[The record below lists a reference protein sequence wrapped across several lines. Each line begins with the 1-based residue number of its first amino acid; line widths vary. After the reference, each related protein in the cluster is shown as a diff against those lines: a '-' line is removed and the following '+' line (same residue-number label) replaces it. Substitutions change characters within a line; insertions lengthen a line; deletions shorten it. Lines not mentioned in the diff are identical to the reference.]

1 MDGII
6 GMLHGK
12 VGIFLMFFAATF
24 ILERLFPAARPGVAA
39 ALGRM
44 ADRLRRLSKNL
55 AFAGLNAAA
64 SPLIVIP
71 VSAAAAQWSLD
82 WRPDWFTGGAAL
94 AVDLALLDLWIYWWH
109 RANHR
114 LPFLWRFHEV
124 HHLDQFLD
132 STSALRFHVGEVV
145 LSALARAGIILVLA
159 VPLASVVVFELLLLL
174 ATVFHHSN
182 LRLPPSFERLLSAI
196 IVTPAIHWVHHHA
209 LRRDT
214 DSNYSTI
221 LSVWDPVFASRSAT
235 RRTPDLK
242 IGVEREHDRP
252 FLALLLRP
260 FQQKNLSESP

>member
-1 MDGII
+1 MDRFVGV
-6 GMLHGK
+6 LDEK
-12 VGIFLMFFAATF
+12 TGIFLVFFAAIF
-24 ILERLFPAARPGVAA
+24 ILERLFPAARPQVKA

-44 ADRLRRLSKNL
+44 IDQLRRLAKNL
-55 AFAGLNAAA
+55 AFAGINAVA

-71 VSAAAAQWSLD
+71 VSAAAAHWSLN
-82 WRPDWFTGGAAL
+82 WRPAWFAGGAVL
-94 AVDLALLDLWIYWWH
+94 VFDLVLLDMWIYWWH

-132 STSALRFHVGEVV
+132 STSAVRFHVGEVV
-145 LSALARAGIILVLA
+145 LSALTRAGIIFLLA
-159 VPLASVVVFELLLLL
+159 VPVTSVVVFELLLLL

-182 LRLPPSFERLLSAI
+182 LRLPSGFERLLSAV
-196 IVTPAIHWVHHHA
+196 IVTPSIHWVHHHA
-209 LRRDT
+209 RRRDT

-221 LSVWDPVFASRSAT
+221 LSAWDHVFASRSAT
-235 RRTPDLK
+235 RRTPDLE

-260 FQQKNLSESP
+260 FQQRSLGESP

>member
-1 MDGII
+1 MDRFI

-12 VGIFLMFFAATF
+12 AGIFLMFFAAIF
-24 ILERLFPAARPGVAA
+24 ILERLFPAARPRVTA
-39 ALGRM
+39 ALGGM
-44 ADRLRRLSKNL
+44 IDQLRRLAKNL
-55 AFAGLNAAA
+55 AFAGINAVA

-71 VSAAAAQWSLD
+71 VSAAAAQWSLN

-94 AVDLALLDLWIYWWH
+94 VFDLVLLDLWIYWWH

-132 STSALRFHVGEVV
+132 STSAVRFHLGEVV
-145 LSALARAGIILVLA
+145 LSALARAAVIFLLA
-159 VPLASVVVFELLLLL
+159 VPFSSVVVFELLLLL

-182 LRLPPSFERLLSAI
+182 LRLPPGFERLLSAV
-196 IVTPAIHWVHHHA
+196 IVTPSIHWVHHHA
-209 LRRDT
+209 RRRDT

-221 LSVWDPVFASRSAT
+221 LSLWDHIFASRSAT
-235 RRTPDLK
+235 RRTPDLE
-242 IGVEREHDRP
+242 IGVEREHDQP

-260 FQQKNLSESP
+260 FQQRGFSESP

>member
-6 GMLHGK
+6 GMLQGK
-12 VGIFLMFFAATF
+12 TGIFLMFFAATF

-39 ALGRM
+39 ALERM
-44 ADRLRRLSKNL
+44 AGRIRRLSKNL

-145 LSALARAGIILVLA
+145 LSALARAGIILVLD
-159 VPLASVVVFELLLLL
+159 VPLASVIVFELLLLI

-182 LRLPPSFERLLSAI
+182 MRLPPSFERFLSAI

-221 LSVWDPVFASRSAT
+221 FSVWDQVFASRSAT
-235 RRTPDLK
+235 RRTPGLE

-260 FQQKNLSESP
+260 FQQKNSSESP

>member
-1 MDGII
+1 MDRIVD
-6 GMLHGK
+6 MLQGK
-12 VGIFLMFFAATF
+12 GGIFLMFFAAVF
-24 ILERLFPAARPGVAA
+24 ILERLFPAARPQVAA

-44 ADRLRRLSKNL
+44 IDQLRRLAKNL
-55 AFAGLNAAA
+55 AFAGINAVA

-71 VSAAAAQWSLD
+71 ISAAATQWSLA

-94 AVDLALLDLWIYWWH
+94 AFDLVLLDLWIYWWH

-132 STSALRFHVGEVV
+132 STSAVRFHVGEVV
-145 LSALARAGIILVLA
+145 LSALARAGIIILLA
-159 VPLASVVVFELLLLL
+159 VPLASVVIFELLLLM

-182 LRLPPSFERLLSAI
+182 LRLPASFERLLSAI

-221 LSVWDPVFASRSAT
+221 LAVWDHMFASRSTT
-235 RRTPDLK
+235 RRTPDLE
-242 IGVEREHDRP
+242 IGVEREYDRP

-260 FQQKNLSESP
+260 FRPRS

>member
-1 MDGII
+1 MDGIV

-12 VGIFLMFFAATF
+12 AGIFLMFFAATF

-39 ALGRM
+39 ALGLM
-44 ADRLRRLSKNL
+44 ADQLRRLVKNL

-82 WRPDWFTGGAAL
+82 WRPNWFTGGAAL
-94 AVDLALLDLWIYWWH
+94 VVDLALLDLWIYWWH

-145 LSALARAGIILVLA
+145 LSALARAAIILVLA
-159 VPLASVVVFELLLLL
+159 VPLASVVAFELLLLL
-174 ATVFHHSN
+174 ATIFHHSN
-182 LRLPPSFERLLSAI
+182 MRLPPGFERFLSAI

-209 LRRDT
+209 VRRDT
-214 DSNYSTI
+214 ESNYSTI
-221 LSVWDPVFASRSAT
+221 LSVWDHVFASRSAT
-235 RRTPDLK
+235 RRTPDLE
-242 IGVEREHDRP
+242 IGVEREHDRS
-252 FLALLLRP
+252 FLTLLLRP
-260 FQQKNLSESP
+260 FQRRSLSESP